1 MQKMFKVGWSELY
14 EVLVIAKNEEDATDK
29 AMNMEVLPIDI
40 PSSLMTI
47 EEVKNVSK
55 LRQQDKSASV

>member
-1 MQKMFKVGWSELY
+1 MQKMFKVRWNEIY
-14 EVLVIAKNEEDATDK
+14 EVLVIANDEEDATDK

-47 EEVKNVSK
+47 EEVKNV
-55 LRQQDKSASV
+55 RQQNKPASI